1 MLAAKTVAEITVT
14 GGSSTQRD
22 LVKQA
27 AGFYIDQLF
36 VKKHK
41 YLRDM
46 LVLEFELVKNLFDD
60 EHCKADCLP
69 FEDDDGNMLDY
80 EIRIDSS
87 MNMLALL
94 AGVAHEMVHVKQY
107 ATKELCDTR
116 KPTVSK
122 WRGEKINWKKLDY
135 YEHPWEIEAY
145 GREIGLL
152 ENFVQKKHYTKTK
165 WYLRDPDYL

>member
-1 MLAAKTVAEITVT
+1 MTWMALLAAKTVAEITVT

-60 EHCKADCLP
+60 EHCKAVCLP
-69 FEDDDGNMLDY
+69 F
-80 EIRIDSS
+80 
-87 MNMLALL
+87 
-94 AGVAHEMVHVKQY
+94 
-107 ATKELCDTR
+107 
-116 KPTVSK
+116 
-122 WRGEKINWKKLDY
+122 
-135 YEHPWEIEAY
+135 
-145 GREIGLL
+145 
-152 ENFVQKKHYTKTK
+152 
-165 WYLRDPDYL
+165 